1 MQYSVLETL
10 ASEPVT
16 VEMVRERLRL
26 LPAASESEAALT
38 LVPLITSAREY
49 CENRAGYAFI
59 PQRITAYPGWEEL
72 ADGAFH
78 LPRPP
83 VVQIESVTAY
93 DLRGAAM
100 AVAGCE
106 LIAGA
111 EGPLLLPELDLSRL
125 RRVHPLAVTYTAG
138 AQDCPELAKQ
148 AMLLLIGHWYEH
160 RESVATGATSQE
172 VAQTTDAILK
182 HFRRWW

>member
-59 PQRITAYPGWEEL
+59 PQRLVAYPSREEL
-72 ADGAFH
+72 LDGGFF

-83 VVQIESVTAY
+83 VMEIESVTAF
-93 DLRGAAM
+93 DTGGEETALSGAQ
-100 AVAGCE
+100 
-106 LIAGA
+106 LPAGA
-111 EGPLLLPELDLSRL
+111 EGPLVLEASLDGL
-125 RRVHPLAVTYTAG
+125 RRVHPVAVTYTAG
-138 AQDCPELAKQ
+138 AEACPELARQ
-148 AMLLLIGHWYEH
+148 AMLLLIGHWYDN
-160 RESVATGATSQE
+160 REATGTATGE
-172 VAQTTDAILK
+172 IAHAVDAILK
-182 HFRRWW
+182 LYRRWW